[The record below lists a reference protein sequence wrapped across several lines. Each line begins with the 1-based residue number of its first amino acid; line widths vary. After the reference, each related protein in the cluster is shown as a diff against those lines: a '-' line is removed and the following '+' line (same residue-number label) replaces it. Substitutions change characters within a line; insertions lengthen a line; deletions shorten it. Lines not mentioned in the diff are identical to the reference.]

1 MQKNKKNE
9 ELQSRREF
17 FKKAAKRTLPIIG
30 AAIIASNPM
39 VANAM
44 DEMGGSE
51 SGCSTN
57 CSVRCSV
64 VVVAQAALTSS
75 LFTDR
80 LLVMRSL
87 S

>member
-17 FKKAAKRTLPIIG
+17 FKKAAKQTLPIIG

-57 CSVRCSV
+57 CSVRCSGCGT
-64 VVVAQAALTSS
+64 ACFKGCSNGCSGGCTGC
-75 LFTDR
+75 TYK
-80 LLVMRSL
+80 
-87 S
+87 